1 MKIIILT
8 VGALLSLISCQTKP
22 PTTGSTPDTGKIEIF
37 GVQFRDQIRT
47 ETQASRDH
55 LQKINE
61 SLDRALSNM
70 KTLYSAKTGEFQ
82 PPFDGMSEASTDL
95 KNQTEA
101 FSQAVKNLEGT
112 AVKALAVWKSESSG
126 LRTEDLKAQSE
137 KSLQDTRA
145 AYAENIKTLRLID
158 KRLKQTLPPFYN
170 HVGFVRSKL
179 NAKAIASLQGMA
191 VRLQIQLENLA
202 GETLST
208 VKTTDQFISQLQN

>member
-1 MKIIILT
+1 MKKIFPALIL
-8 VGALLSLISCQTKP
+8 LIGCQTVP
-22 PTTGSTPDTGKIEIF
+22 PKTSQPTDSGKIEIF

-47 ETQASRDH
+47 ETQTSRDH

-61 SLDRALSNM
+61 SLGRALANM
-70 KTLYSAKTGEFQ
+70 KTLYAAKTGQFQ
-82 PPFDGMSEASTDL
+82 PSFDGMSEASTDL

-101 FSQAVKNLEGT
+101 FTQAIKSLEGT
-112 AVKALAVWKSESSG
+112 AIKALSVWKSESSG

-137 KSLQDTRA
+137 KSLQETRE
-145 AYAENIKTLRLID
+145 AYAENIKGLRLID
-158 KRLKQTLPPFYN
+158 KRLKQTLPPFFN

-202 GETLST
+202 GETEAT
-208 VKTTDQFISQLQN
+208 VKATDQFITKLQN